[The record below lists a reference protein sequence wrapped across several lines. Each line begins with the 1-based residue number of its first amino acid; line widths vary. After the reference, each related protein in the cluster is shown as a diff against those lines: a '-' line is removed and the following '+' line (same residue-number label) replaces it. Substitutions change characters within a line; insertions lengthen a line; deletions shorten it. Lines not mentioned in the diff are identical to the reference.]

1 MPEETTG
8 SGDRAGESDATE
20 RPVDAS
26 TSAADSASTEPA
38 DAAQRPT
45 RTLTAE
51 TVGGG
56 GSDEPPADVKKSD
69 NGEGSG
75 SVARQTGRFAKELGI
90 IVVIALV
97 ASALLRAFVVQ
108 AFFVPSGSMLPT
120 IQLNDRI
127 LVSRIGDVQRGEVVV
142 FEDPGGWI
150 PADEQAAPPGDVRKF
165 FEFVGVLP
173 ASGHEHLVKRVIGLP
188 GDHVVCCEDGRLVI
202 NGQRVDESEFLKVR
216 TQPAD
221 NVKFDVVVPKD
232 HIFVLGD
239 NRYVSGD
246 SSRHLDG
253 QEAFIPT
260 DLVTGR
266 AFAVI
271 WPFDHRKILHIPDAY
286 DDVPDGQTPPDQG
299 VVKTTSGQSD

>member
-1 MPEETTG
+1 MTNYEAL
-8 SGDRAGESDATE
+8 DR
-20 RPVDAS
+20 R
-26 TSAADSASTEPA
+26 
-38 DAAQRPT
+38 
-45 RTLTAE
+45 
-51 TVGGG
+51 
-56 GSDEPPADVKKSD
+56 SDEPPVSQTTGDDSD
-69 NGEGSG
+69 APKRPRKNSRAGG
-75 SVARQTGRFAKELGI
+75 VARFLRDVAI
-90 IVVIALV
+90 ILV
-97 ASALLRAFVVQ
+97 AAIVISFLIKTFLIRSFYIPSESMEQTLL
-108 AFFVPSGSMLPT
+108 
-120 IQLNDRI
+120 INDRI
-127 LVSRIGDVQRGEVVV
+127 IVNELVPDMVPIQHGDIVV
-142 FEDPGGWI
+142 FQDPGGWLD
-150 PADEQAAPPGDVRKF
+150 PVPEPEQNPVVAFFDWILSVVGLTAPD
-165 FEFVGVLP
+165 
-173 ASGHEHLVKRVIGLP
+173 SNDHLVKRVIGLP
-188 GDHVVCCEDGRLVI
+188 GDHVVCCEGGQLVI
-202 NGQRVDESEFLKVR
+202 NGERVDESEFLKVG

-253 QEAFIPT
+253 QDAFIPT